1 MTSVTQP
8 TGRREILS
16 DTEIQ
21 VRLDVKVE
29 ALNETFT
36 HIVSHGRN
44 YVVRVNTDALGH
56 HFLEFFKL
64 QEFRDMLTNQPKVLV
79 GYSKTLEEKYK
90 PLADVWLASQ
100 KKKECTTG
108 ITFYP
113 VNKPYYRNKF
123 NTYFGLGAAPIKEP
137 NSNILKPYLE
147 HIERIICNNDTTC
160 YEYVLNWL
168 AHLVQKPHEKPEVAI
183 ILKAGQGTGKGTFV
197 EPIGKII
204 GAHYLH
210 ATKSEHVLGR
220 FNVLLENK
228 ILIFADEFFAGSK
241 KNTDFLKGLITE
253 DTATIERK
261 GIDSITVP
269 SFSRLIMAS
278 NHDNIV
284 KIEKDER
291 RYLYL
296 EVSEDHKQ
304 DFTYFKALKKTL
316 SQPSFTG
323 ELLQFLLDRDIT
335 HFNPRQVPHTEAL
348 QAQKLDNLEPLEQW
362 LYYALQTG
370 DLINGQWPAR
380 ESSVALTQHVETWLR
395 ERKLEVWGDTSR
407 KLGRL
412 LNKNGF
418 RRVRQRN
425 DGERTYLYETSTLE
439 DSRILFSEY
448 IKAELTY
455 Q

>member
-1 MTSVTQP
+1 MNSIP
-8 TGRREILS
+8 HDSGRREILS

-21 VRLDVKVE
+21 VRIDVKVE

-44 YVVRVNTDALGH
+44 YVVRINTDALGH

-64 QEFRDMLTNQPKVLV
+64 QEFRDMLQDEPKVLV
-79 GYSKTLEEKYK
+79 GYSKTMEDKLK
-90 PLADVWLASQ
+90 PLADVWLNSD
-100 KKKECTTG
+100 KKRQCKTG

-113 VNKPYYRNKF
+113 VSKPYYRHKF

-137 NSNILKPYLE
+137 NSTLIQPYLE
-147 HIERIICNNDTTC
+147 HIERIICNGDTTC

-197 EPIGKII
+197 EPIGRII

-296 EVSEDHKQ
+296 EVSEARKQ
-304 DFTYFKALKKTL
+304 DFAYFKTLKATL

-323 ELLQFLLDRDIT
+323 ELLQFLLEREIKD
-335 HFNPRQVPHTEAL
+335 FNPRQVPHTEAL

-380 ESSVALTQHVETWLR
+380 ESSVALTQHVEAWLR

-418 RRVRQRN
+418 RRIRKRN
-425 DGERTYLYETSTLE
+425 VTNLTYHYDIPPL
-439 DSRILFSEY
+439 DILIKQFSEDLK
-448 IKAELTY
+448 IN
-455 Q
+455 

>member
-1 MTSVTQP
+1 MHDWHYL
-8 TGRREILS
+8 LS
-16 DTEIQ
+16 
-21 VRLDVKVE
+21 
-29 ALNETFT
+29 N
-36 HIVSHGRN
+36 H
-44 YVVRVNTDALGH
+44 
-56 HFLEFFKL
+56 
-64 QEFRDMLTNQPKVLV
+64 
-79 GYSKTLEEKYK
+79 
-90 PLADVWLASQ
+90 
-100 KKKECTTG
+100 
-108 ITFYP
+108 
-113 VNKPYYRNKF
+113 KPYYRNKF
-123 NTYFGLGAAPIKEP
+123 NTYFGLGAAPIREP
-137 NSNILKPYLE
+137 NNTDLIQPYLD
-147 HIERIICNNDTTC
+147 HIERIICNGDTTC

-241 KNTDFLKGLITE
+241 KNTDFLKSLITE

-296 EVSEDHKQ
+296 EVSEDRKQ
-304 DFTYFKALKKTL
+304 DFAYFKALKHTL

-323 ELLQFLLDRDIT
+323 ELLQFLLDRDIKA
-335 HFNPRQVPHTEAL
+335 FNPRQVPHTEAL

-380 ESSVALTQHVETWLR
+380 ESSVALTQHVEAWLR

-412 LNKNGF
+412 LKKIGF
-418 RRVRQRN
+418 KKIQLREKHNRVW
-425 DGERTYLYETSTLE
+425 YWETSNLDQTHLKF
-439 DSRILFSEY
+439 DLYLKMS
-448 IKAELTY
+448 KN
-455 Q
+455 